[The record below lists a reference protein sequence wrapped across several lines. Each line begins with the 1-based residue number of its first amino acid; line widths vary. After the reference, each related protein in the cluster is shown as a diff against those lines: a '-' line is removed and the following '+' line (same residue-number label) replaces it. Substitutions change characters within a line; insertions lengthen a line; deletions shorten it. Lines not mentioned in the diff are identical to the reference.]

1 MRNPP
6 DLSIDIPDLLHVSL
20 GPTSVFRVRRCDPR
34 FAFRGPW
41 ACAFTA
47 VHPTPVASGDHG
59 VLARGAFTRFCMA
72 PLARPVGAELI
83 YLLLVGW
90 YHRTYNPIR
99 NR

>member
-20 GPTSVFRVRRCDPR
+20 GPTSVFSVRRCDPR

-72 PLARPVGAELI
+72 PLARPTGPKP
-83 YLLLVGW
+83 
-90 YHRTYNPIR
+90 RTTARIDEFFAVN
-99 NR
+99 